1 MPRYRKIGGFVRLF
15 RFSIDRDSNPDDDA
29 PIVKGKEA
37 TIMEETTED
46 RSDGIPESRRE
57 AMIHDL
63 VLVVKSAMAKV
74 NSRDQMWCDIM
85 ATTEKHIRRVVE
97 QNTK

>member
-1 MPRYRKIGGFVRLF
+1 MF
-15 RFSIDRDSNPDDDA
+15 RFSIDSNSNPDDDV
-29 PIVKGKEA
+29 PIVKGKDT
-37 TIMEETTED
+37 TIMEERIES
-46 RSDGIPESRRE
+46 RNEAIPDSRRE

-74 NSRDQMWCDIM
+74 NSRDQMWCDII
-85 ATTEKHIRRVVE
+85 ASTEKHIRRVVE

>member
-1 MPRYRKIGGFVRLF
+1 MPKYRKIGGFVRLF
-15 RFSIDRDSNPDDDA
+15 RFSIDRDSNPDDDV

-37 TIMEETTED
+37 TIMEEMEQIK
-46 RSDGIPESRRE
+46 SGGIPKNQRE

-63 VLVVKSAMAKV
+63 ILVVKSAMAKV
-74 NSRDQMWCDIM
+74 NSRDQMWCDIIS
-85 ATTEKHIRRVVE
+85 ATEKQIRRVVE